1 MSMTQTDTSV
11 AAVLQVVL
19 KTLDDNKATEIV
31 DIDLRGKST
40 IADHMVLASGTSSR
54 QVAALAQKILD
65 ETARQFPGIPQRVEG
80 MTEADWVLV
89 DLNDIIVH
97 LFRPEV
103 RNFYALEKMWAATS
117 PSTEHRRMMSKKA
130 ADPE

>member
-1 MSMTQTDTSV
+1 MTEKLINLDELK
-11 AAVLQVVL
+11 ALVL

-31 DIDLRGKST
+31 DIDLRGKSPV
-40 IADHMVLASGTSSR
+40 ADFMVLASGTSGR

-65 ETARQFPGIPQRVEG
+65 ETARAYPGIPQRVEG

-97 LFRPEV
+97 IFRPEV
-103 RNFYALEKMWAATS
+103 RGFYALEKMWAMTS
-117 PSTEHRRMMSKKA
+117 PSTEHRRMMSKKNSEA
-130 ADPE
+130 I